1 MQSLLHHLLG
11 NVNGWCQ
18 PKKKTPTAV
27 LIYLLS
33 GAKKIYTVGN
43 IYSRAQQ
50 NNSILQREKKVGR
63 QREQDRERYT
73 DRRRERERE
82 TQRAVFCWVGK
93 VCPGG
98 SWVSTHTTQSLSL
111 VPAFCRH
118 NKPCVCVCIWQRER
132 EKERESD
139 NASMCAAG
147 YV

>member
-18 PKKKTPTAV
+18 PKKTPTAV

-82 TQRAVFCWVGK
+82 KHKGLFSAGWVK
-93 VCPGG
+93 
-98 SWVSTHTTQSLSL
+98 
-111 VPAFCRH
+111 
-118 NKPCVCVCIWQRER
+118 CVQG
-132 EKERESD
+132 
-139 NASMCAAG
+139 AAE
-147 YV
+147 

>member
-1 MQSLLHHLLG
+1 MAGVSQ
-11 NVNGWCQ
+11 
-18 PKKKTPTAV
+18 KKKTPTAV

-82 TQRAVFCWVGK
+82 KHKGLFSAGWVK
-93 VCPGG
+93 
-98 SWVSTHTTQSLSL
+98 
-111 VPAFCRH
+111 
-118 NKPCVCVCIWQRER
+118 CVQG
-132 EKERESD
+132 
-139 NASMCAAG
+139 AAE
-147 YV
+147 

>member
-1 MQSLLHHLLG
+1 MLAFKCLFLCAVFIAPFTGKCEWLVSAK
-11 NVNGWCQ
+11 
-18 PKKKTPTAV
+18 KKKTPTAV

-82 TQRAVFCWVGK
+82 KHKGLFSAGWVK
-93 VCPGG
+93 
-98 SWVSTHTTQSLSL
+98 
-111 VPAFCRH
+111 
-118 NKPCVCVCIWQRER
+118 CVQG
-132 EKERESD
+132 
-139 NASMCAAG
+139 AAE
-147 YV
+147 